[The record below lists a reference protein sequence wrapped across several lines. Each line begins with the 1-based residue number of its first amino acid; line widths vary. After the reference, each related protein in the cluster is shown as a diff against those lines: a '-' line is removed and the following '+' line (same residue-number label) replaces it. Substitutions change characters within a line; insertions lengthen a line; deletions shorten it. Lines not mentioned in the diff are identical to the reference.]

1 MPIEKYYSNF
11 RDHYH
16 DLIAL
21 GEQFIVHL
29 FDFRRGQEGAQKIPK
44 DGWELKEHEGKKAYI
59 KVFSEETK
67 TRKDDVEDEDDF
79 GILPNIDMTNGF
91 NPMVYHGL
99 YLKLLNPKN
108 KSLFQRV
115 VRDGEGFDI
124 HDLKRKCLF
133 ENSPR
138 GKHKISQMLRILCG
152 IVGKPGLG
160 NHSLRATGVCLL
172 KEDGWEDRIIKM
184 FTSMFSFNSTH
195 NLKNLTI

>member
-1 MPIEKYYSNF
+1 MRVQSREYFSFKIWIFTNYYLFTSNF

-99 YLKLLNPKN
+99 YLKLLNPK
-108 KSLFQRV
+108 KTKV
-115 VRDGEGFDI
+115 
-124 HDLKRKCLF
+124 
-133 ENSPR
+133 
-138 GKHKISQMLRILCG
+138 
-152 IVGKPGLG
+152 
-160 NHSLRATGVCLL
+160 
-172 KEDGWEDRIIKM
+172 
-184 FTSMFSFNSTH
+184 FSFELVFS
-195 NLKNLTI
+195 